1 MLSLGVIV
9 FVILLDLE
17 GVSRLVLGV
26 ECQLVPVA
34 VSQLVQ
40 AVVYQSVLAVE
51 CLLALVAVNLLG
63 LEAVSQLVLVAV
75 NQLDQ
80 GVACHLITPGG

>member
-9 FVILLDLE
+9 FVIPLDLE
-17 GVSRLVLGV
+17 GVSQLVLGV
-26 ECQLVPVA
+26 ECRLALVA

-40 AVVYQSVLAVE
+40 AVVYQSVQAVE
-51 CLLALVAVNLLG
+51 CRLALEAVSQLV

-75 NQLDQ
+75 NQLGR

>member
-1 MLSLGVIV
+1 
-9 FVILLDLE
+9 
-17 GVSRLVLGV
+17 LVL
-26 ECQLVPVA
+26 VA
-34 VSQLVQ
+34 VSRLVQ
-40 AVVYQSVLAVE
+40 AVVYQSALAVE